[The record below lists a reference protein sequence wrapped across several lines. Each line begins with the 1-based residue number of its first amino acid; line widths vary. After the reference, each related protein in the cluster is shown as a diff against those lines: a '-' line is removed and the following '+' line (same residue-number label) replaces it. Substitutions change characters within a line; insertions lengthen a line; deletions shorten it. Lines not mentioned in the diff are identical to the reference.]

1 MLYSC
6 MIIYQ
11 GFLQMKKRKDT
22 TIAINGE
29 RKDILQDAAVEI
41 TIATRETI
49 KTSTIVQYL
58 IDNYLSDAVKDLKN
72 KRKDST

>member
-1 MLYSC
+1 
-6 MIIYQ
+6 
-11 GFLQMKKRKDT
+11 MKKRKDT

-29 RKDILQDAAVEI
+29 RKELLRDAVVEI

-58 IDNYLSDAVKDLKN
+58 IDNYLSEAIKDLKS
-72 KRKDST
+72 KRKDLG

>member
-11 GFLQMKKRKDT
+11 DFLQMKKRKDT

-29 RKDILQDAAVEI
+29 RKDVLQDAAVEI

-58 IDNYLSDAVKDLKN
+58 IDNYLDEAVKDLKN
-72 KRKDST
+72 KRKDSA

>member
-1 MLYSC
+1 
-6 MIIYQ
+6 
-11 GFLQMKKRKDT
+11 MKKRKDT

-29 RKDILQDAAVEI
+29 RKESLQDAAVEI

-58 IDNYLSDAVKDLKN
+58 IDNYLNEAVKDLKN
-72 KRKDST
+72 KRKDLD

>member
-1 MLYSC
+1 
-6 MIIYQ
+6 
-11 GFLQMKKRKDT
+11 MKNRKDT

-29 RKDILQDAAVEI
+29 RKEMLQDAAVDI

-58 IDNYLSDAVKDLKN
+58 IDNYLSEAVKDLKN
-72 KRKDST
+72 KRKG

>member
-1 MLYSC
+1 

>member
-1 MLYSC
+1 MN
-6 MIIYQ
+6 IKRE
-11 GFLQMKKRKDT
+11 FLKMKKRKDT

-29 RKDILQDAAVEI
+29 RKGLLQDAAVEI

-72 KRKDST
+72 QRKDFD